1 MLDGGRVEEVEVK
14 TAGECCE
21 RCMRTEGCV
30 WGVWEAS
37 GGKVGACYLVLKKNN
52 GVKENEKEQ
61 GVCDRQEQK
70 GFYGYRGGNG
80 EVRYVVSNGVCGMLQ
95 EA

>member
-21 RCMRTEGCV
+21 QCMGRGGCV

-37 GGKVGACYLVLKKNN
+37 GGKVGACYVVLKDGGVN
-52 GVKENEKEQ
+52 GDGQ
-61 GVCDRQEQK
+61 GVCERQDGK